1 MSPTY
6 EELLRTPQWKQK
18 REKILRRD
26 KYECRCCGST
36 YSLQVHHRQYHTCQ
50 STGERKEPWVYED
63 KYLITL
69 CNHCHKIG
77 HQTYQIP
84 NFSL

>member
-1 MSPTY
+1 MITNY
-6 EELLRTPQWKQK
+6 EELLRTPQWKIK

-26 KYECRCCGST
+26 NYKCRCCGSSL
-36 YSLQVHHRQYHTCQ
+36 YLQVHHRQYHSCR
-50 STGERKEPWVYED
+50 STGEKKAPWVYED
-63 KYLITL
+63 RYLVTL
-69 CNHCHKIG
+69 CSSCHKRG